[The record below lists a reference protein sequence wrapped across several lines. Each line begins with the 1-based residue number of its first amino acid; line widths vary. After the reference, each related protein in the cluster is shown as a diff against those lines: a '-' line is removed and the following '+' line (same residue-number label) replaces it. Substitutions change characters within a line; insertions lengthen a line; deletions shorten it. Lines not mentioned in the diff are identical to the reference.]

1 MKKDL
6 HVEVNTKT
14 GRTYIYDN
22 VIKINYNFNHGTMI
36 NIAVRSENG
45 KRAFKVFSKKD
56 VEAIGVVIPTED
68 DGNNQ
73 EIFEDNREDSY
84 LPDYNGEQM
93 NLIDDNSDYM
103 EE

>member
-14 GRTYIYDN
+14 GRTYTYDN

-45 KRAFKVFSKKD
+45 ERVFKVFSKKD
-56 VEAIGVVIPTED
+56 VEAIGVVVPTED
-68 DGNNQ
+68 GGNDQ
-73 EIFEDNREDSY
+73 EVYEENGEDSY
-84 LPDYNGEQM
+84 LPDYN
-93 NLIDDNSDYM
+93 DDNSDYR
-103 EE
+103 EED

>member
-14 GRTYIYDN
+14 GRTHTYDN

-45 KRAFKVFSKKD
+45 ERAFKVFSKKD

-68 DGNNQ
+68 DGNDQ
-73 EIFEDNREDSY
+73 EVYEENGAYDY
-84 LPDYNGEQM
+84 LPDYN
-93 NLIDDNSDYM
+93 DKNSDYT
-103 EE
+103 ED

>member
-14 GRTYIYDN
+14 GRTYTYDN
-22 VIKINYNFNHGTMI
+22 VVNINYNFNHGSMI

-45 KRAFKVFSKKD
+45 ERVFKVFSKKD
-56 VEAIGVVIPTED
+56 VEAIGVIVPTED

-73 EIFEDNREDSY
+73 EVYEENEEDSY
-84 LPDYNGEQM
+84 LPDYND
-93 NLIDDNSDYM
+93 NNSDYR
-103 EE
+103 ED